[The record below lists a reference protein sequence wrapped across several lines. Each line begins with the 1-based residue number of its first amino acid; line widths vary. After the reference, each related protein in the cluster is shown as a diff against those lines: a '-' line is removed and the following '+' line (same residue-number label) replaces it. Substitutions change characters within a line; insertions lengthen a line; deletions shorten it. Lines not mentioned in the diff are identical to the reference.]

1 MGMRR
6 LTWVALAV
14 VVAAVM
20 SGSALAR
27 GGHGLANTE
36 WTLADNGAITIKFS
50 AEGRVS
56 GSGGCNSYG
65 GDYTAHGK
73 KLSFSPLISTK
84 RACADE
90 TATRQEQEYFKAL
103 QAATGFAIE
112 GDHLKI
118 MHPGGE
124 LDFVTADR
132 ADR

>member
-1 MGMRR
+1 MGMRH
-6 LTWVALAV
+6 LTWVAVAV
-14 VVAAVM
+14 VVATMV
-20 SGSALAR
+20 SGSVLAR

-36 WTLADNGAITIKFS
+36 WTLADNNAITIKFS

-65 GDYTAHGK
+65 GDYKAHGHD
-73 KLSFSPLISTK
+73 LTFSPLISTK

-103 QAATGFAIE
+103 QAATGFAID
-112 GDHLKI
+112 GDRLTI
-118 MHPGGE
+118 AHPGGE
-124 LDFVTADR
+124 LVFVTADR